1 MPAVC
6 TDPECHFSFG
16 SLTTYV
22 LLAQH
27 QSMPMTMRKRNPPT
41 AYATTAVVHWFR
53 RDLRLHDNLA
63 LNSALR
69 SAAQKN
75 ARFLPV
81 FVFDSAAHTCIN
93 SGVNRWR
100 FLHQS
105 VMALRNRVSRSLN
118 VDLVVLQGR
127 AVDVLPPLCS
137 RAQASEL
144 HFEID
149 PAIPG
154 VEYDDAVA
162 QALAKEGVTIVRSEG
177 HTLYEPSTLLLK
189 STGGIAP
196 CSMSAFLGSV
206 NRAGLPNT
214 AVALASERGL
224 KHGVEC
230 PTPPTLADL
239 GFPNAHSLPPL
250 VTPGGEESALRTMI
264 KYLGRERGRVAAKFS
279 KPDTSPATFGPTRDT
294 TLLSPYLSHG
304 CLSSRMFYHKLLE
317 VEKKFK
323 PAPMIQTRLT
333 GQMLWREHF
342 WLLGRTTPN
351 FHNEEN
357 PLCRKIPWDRSPRA
371 HEHLAAWRE
380 ARTGF
385 PWIDALMTQLRTE
398 GFVHHLGR

>member
-1 MPAVC
+1 M
-6 TDPECHFSFG
+6 G
-16 SLTTYV
+16 
-22 LLAQH
+22 
-27 QSMPMTMRKRNPPT
+27 NPPV
-41 AYATTAVVHWFR
+41 AYATTAIVHWFR

-63 LNSALR
+63 LNAALR
-69 SAAQKN
+69 SAAQKK

-81 FVFDSAAHTCIN
+81 FVFDSTAHTCVN

-105 VMALRNRVSRSLN
+105 VQALRDRITRTLN

-127 AVDVLPPLCS
+127 AVDVLPPLFV

-149 PAIPG
+149 PAPPG
-154 VEYDDAVA
+154 VQYDDAVVE
-162 QALAKEGVTIVRSEG
+162 ALKVQGVSVFRSEG
-177 HTLYEPSTLLLK
+177 HTLYEPTTLLLK
-189 STGGIAP
+189 SAGGVAP
-196 CSMSAFLGSV
+196 RSMSAFIGSV

-224 KHGVEC
+224 KHQIDY
-230 PTPPTLADL
+230 PPPPTLADL
-239 GFPNAHSLPPL
+239 GFPNTDSLPPL
-250 VTPGGEESALRTMI
+250 VTPGGEENALRTMI
-264 KYLGRERGRVAAKFS
+264 KYLGREGGKVAAKFS

-304 CLSSRMFYHKLLE
+304 CLSSRMFFHKLLA

-323 PAPMIQTRLT
+323 PHPMIQTRLT

-342 WLLGRTTPN
+342 WLLGRSLAN

-357 PLCRKIPWDRSPRA
+357 PLCRKIPWDRSARA
-371 HEHLAAWRE
+371 DDHLAAWRE